1 MLDLHDGL
9 WRQCWHQGNHGN
21 SQWHRF
27 KWGWTNPADQTH
39 QCEEELSP
47 RHRFG
52 CTTRALS
59 TGCLPKDLL
68 FFSLQNFRPINHNR
82 QFLKG
87 PEVFGFFFPLCFFF
101 DSPVLS
107 ASLAI
112 CSILELEIAISTVF
126 CTILECEP
134 LVFRGICNILVL
146 DLFMSHGILQLG
158 FILTRFSGWFS
169 CCFCWLDLGFLW
181 VGFGVG
187 LGLA

>member
-1 MLDLHDGL
+1 
-9 WRQCWHQGNHGN
+9 
-21 SQWHRF
+21 
-27 KWGWTNPADQTH
+27 
-39 QCEEELSP
+39 
-47 RHRFG
+47 
-52 CTTRALS
+52 
-59 TGCLPKDLL
+59 
-68 FFSLQNFRPINHNR
+68 
-82 QFLKG
+82 
-87 PEVFGFFFPLCFFF
+87 
-101 DSPVLS
+101 
-107 ASLAI
+107 
-112 CSILELEIAISTVF
+112 LELEIAISTVF